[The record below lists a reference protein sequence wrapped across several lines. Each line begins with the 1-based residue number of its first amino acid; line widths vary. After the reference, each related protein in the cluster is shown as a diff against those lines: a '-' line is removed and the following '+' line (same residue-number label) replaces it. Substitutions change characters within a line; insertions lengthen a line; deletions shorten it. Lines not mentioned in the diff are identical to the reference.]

1 MIRLL
6 AIGIDCFSALVFIV
20 PAVIVL
26 QFAFFKQHSFSKA
39 IMVFI
44 FAFYSMAVFTVV
56 GIPTVNRL
64 MINLRL
70 NLIPLIDI
78 VNNPPGYIVNT
89 ILNII
94 LFMPLGFL
102 LPVIWE
108 EYRPMKRTV
117 FMGLALSI
125 IIEALQIFTFR
136 LTDIDDL
143 ITNTLG
149 TILGYYVGKMFSFKM
164 PLIGRV
170 DNEDISTKSI
180 YSDYEPV
187 IILTTVFL
195 IGFFL
200 KTFVSDTIW
209 DIVLS
214 SSLWEHIK

>member
-6 AIGIDCFSALVFIV
+6 AILIDCFSALVFIV

-26 QFAFFKQHSFSKA
+26 QYVFFKQHSLSKA

-44 FAFYSMAVFTVV
+44 FAFYAMAVFTAV

-64 MINLRL
+64 MINLRF
-70 NLIPLIDI
+70 NLIPIIDI
-78 VNNPPGYIVNT
+78 ADNPSGYIKNT

-102 LPVIWE
+102 LPIIWE
-108 EYRPMKRTV
+108 EYRPMKKTV

-125 IIEALQIFTFR
+125 IIEVLQIFTFR

-149 TILGYYVGKMFSFKM
+149 TILGYYISKILSFKM
-164 PLIGRV
+164 PLIGHI
-170 DNEDISTKSI
+170 DDKDSYTKSI
-180 YSDYEPV
+180 YADYEPI

-209 DIVLS
+209 NIVLS
-214 SSLWEHIK
+214 SPLWEQIK